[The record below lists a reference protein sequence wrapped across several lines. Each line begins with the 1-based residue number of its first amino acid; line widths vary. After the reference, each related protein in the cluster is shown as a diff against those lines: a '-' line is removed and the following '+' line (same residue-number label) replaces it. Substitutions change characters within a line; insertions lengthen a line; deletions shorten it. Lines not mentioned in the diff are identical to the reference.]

1 MDSVP
6 VKMKVED
13 QGGKMDAS
21 PPANETQRKHRGAT
35 SG

>member
-1 MDSVP
+1 MPDSVP

-13 QGGKMDAS
+13 QGGKWMPVLRA
-21 PPANETQRKHRGAT
+21 TKHRGAT